1 MTVSSPLSAHTLN
14 ACMRHVS
21 KTETHCGATGI
32 DADAGSTVR
41 QLASLLN
48 SPRLAKSEISKSQM
62 LEVRAERN
70 SLLRV
75 SSHSNA
81 MRLEH
86 VPLPVFSER
95 LLRNADSWVCG
106 AGVLSLDSSIS
117 DSLDAHIDL
126 RYDSK

>member
-62 LEVRAERN
+62 LNLLGVCWNSHFPPVQLGPGGKDDLWEDRVGSSNRA
-70 SLLRV
+70 LHL
-75 SSHSNA
+75 
-81 MRLEH
+81 
-86 VPLPVFSER
+86 
-95 LLRNADSWVCG
+95 
-106 AGVLSLDSSIS
+106 
-117 DSLDAHIDL
+117 
-126 RYDSK
+126 

>member
-1 MTVSSPLSAHTLN
+1 MN
-14 ACMRHVS
+14 CMRKLSPGQSESASGRTSVS
-21 KTETHCGATGI
+21 PSSSCLRSHPGF
-32 DADAGSTVR
+32 SH
-41 QLASLLN
+41 
-48 SPRLAKSEISKSQM
+48 